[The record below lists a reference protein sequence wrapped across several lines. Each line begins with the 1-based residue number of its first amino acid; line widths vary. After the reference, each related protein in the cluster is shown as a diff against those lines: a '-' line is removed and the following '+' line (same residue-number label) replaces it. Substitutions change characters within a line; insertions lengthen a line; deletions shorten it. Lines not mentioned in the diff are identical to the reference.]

1 MQDLGETFTS
11 SSSPRMSPLQV
22 SIPSSMAAAAA
33 SMMRPEVS
41 LLCRGWRSPSQKTPL
56 WLIHGLLGGSPASK
70 GPLEV
75 PLLLELEPLPP
86 PEHHLSLFQLYFSLW
101 KGHTFFSSPHKHQET
116 FRIDFFH
123 LVWSSSSVLLS
134 WADNFFTVWSVHFW
148 LDCKKKQI
156 K

>member
-1 MQDLGETFTS
+1 MTYLKISNEKLIEIIGIKATNYKSGTEGNFQMQDLGETFTS

-56 WLIHGLLGGSPASK
+56 WLIQGPPGGSPASR

-86 PEHHLSLFQLYFSLW
+86 PGHHLSLFHLFFSL
-101 KGHTFFSSPHKHQET
+101 SERS
-116 FRIDFFH
+116 
-123 LVWSSSSVLLS
+123 
-134 WADNFFTVWSVHFW
+134 HF
-148 LDCKKKQI
+148 LYLCTQTSREFQN
-156 K
+156 